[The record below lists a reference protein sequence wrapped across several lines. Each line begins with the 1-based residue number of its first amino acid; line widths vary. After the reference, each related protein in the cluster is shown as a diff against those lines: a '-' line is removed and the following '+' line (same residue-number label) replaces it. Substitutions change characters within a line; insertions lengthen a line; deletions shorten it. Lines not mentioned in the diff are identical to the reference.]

1 MDFSKFKTSD
11 WLIVGGGVGMLIF
24 GFLPWVKAGFS
35 GLGISVSENG
45 NAFDFFWTGT
55 LPWIL
60 LIAAAVV
67 TVLLIQGTLKQEMA
81 PWGLILLVVTALALL
96 LLLIRLI
103 FNPLEGK
110 DLVEDAGG
118 SVTRQFGLYLAVLAG
133 IASTVGAFLNFQAA
147 GGDLKDLT
155 DVNKLKSSFSKGDDN
170 PPPPPPPAAGGDVPP
185 PPPPA

>member
-11 WLIVGGGVGMLIF
+11 WLIVGGGVAMLVA
-24 GFLPWVKAGFS
+24 GFLPWVKASVMGFS
-35 GLGISVSENG
+35 DNG

-67 TVLLIQGTLKQEMA
+67 TVLVIQGTLKQDMA
-81 PWGLILLVVTALALL
+81 PWTLILLVVTALALL

-110 DLVEDAGG
+110 DQITGLAGG
-118 SVTRQFGLYLAVLAG
+118 SVSRQIGLYLAVLAG
-133 IASTVGAFLNFQAA
+133 IASVAGSYLNFQAS

-155 DVNKLKSSFSKGDDN
+155 DVNKLKSSFNKGDDA
-170 PPPPPPPAAGGDVPP
+170 PPPPPPPAPGGDVPP